1 MKQLKMKINAMNA
14 SFLTQKIFMMRLK
27 VKVFADKSQVSPR
40 TSSKLINNHHG
51 PAIRGEINN
60 LPQGI
65 LININ
70 NKLAIRPIT
79 HYNLKCRPQEN
90 CVT

>member
-1 MKQLKMKINAMNA
+1 MKINAMNA
-14 SFLTQKIFMMRLK
+14 RFLTQKIFMMRLK

-40 TSSKLINNHHG
+40 TSSKLINNQHG

-65 LININ
+65 LITSIN
-70 NKLAIRPIT
+70 
-79 HYNLKCRPQEN
+79 
-90 CVT
+90 